1 MNRKITFLSALVAV
15 IFIASATEARGE
27 KQIVTENKYSYQEGA
42 EKPATPSSSL
52 NKFYNQANK
61 LDLELNATS
70 SKSVYSYNAQG
81 LTDTLFKYSW
91 NANTKTWSL
100 SSKTGYEYDDE
111 TGLLTRAV
119 TYNVNTD
126 TITGY
131 IEYLN
136 YENGFY
142 QDAKTM
148 NYNGTS
154 VSYWAHYDYTFD
166 DGGLLIEQI
175 RSYKP
180 DEETANPIDKTIY
193 TYSGNQRAT
202 AEVQAYVNG
211 EWQSDTSGTSRDT
224 YTYDGDGLLVRT
236 VRSSISRYGTY
247 IEETENVYGDLQAT
261 YAPTGLTAAL
271 KTGAGAPVNTVELQW
286 TASAST
292 AVTGYRVIC
301 DSIVADVVTGT
312 SFTTSTTVMNGKH
325 SYAVIALVGSDFKNI
340 SNQVILDV
348 LDEGVKPAKNLTVT
362 DISDKDEDD
371 GSYNVTVAWEAAQ
384 TNSVITG
391 YRVYYTDYSYISA
404 EASSAVVNLP
414 YYLCEGTNSDGDL
427 EGKEVK
433 IFVVAVYETGIA
445 DKSNVV
451 TVIPFSKTIVGLQ
464 TIKKE
469 AALAAYPNPAV
480 DILNFPEPVSGYL
493 YNAAGNP
500 VKVLKNESSISVSG
514 LPSGLYVV
522 KTGKENGSAAIKV
535 IIK

>member
-1 MNRKITFLSALVAV
+1 MNRKVTFLPVLIAV
-15 IFIASATEARGE
+15 IFIASATEAKGE
-27 KQIVTENKYSYQEGA
+27 KQIVTENKYNYPEGS
-42 EKPATPSSSL
+42 EKPATPSLSL

-61 LDLELNATS
+61 PDTELNAT
-70 SKSVYSYNAQG
+70 SKSVYSYSDQG
-81 LTDTLFKYSW
+81 LTDTIFNYSW
-91 NANTKTWSL
+91 DSNTKTWSL
-100 SSKTGYEYDDE
+100 STKTGYEYDA
-111 TGLLTRAV
+111 TGLMTRAV

-126 TITGY
+126 TIMNY

-136 YENGFY
+136 YEKGLY

-148 NYNGTS
+148 NYDGTN
-154 VSYWAHYDYTFD
+154 VTYWAHYDYTFD
-166 DGGLLIEQI
+166 DNNLLTEQI

-180 DEETANPIDKTIY
+180 NEETTNPIEKTIY
-193 TYSGNQRAT
+193 TYSGNQRAS

-211 EWQSDTSGTSRDT
+211 QWQSDVIGTGRYT
-224 YTYDGDGLLVRT
+224 YTYDTGGLLVKT
-236 VRSSISRYGTY
+236 VKSSISRYGTY
-247 IEETENVYGDLQAT
+247 IEETENIYGDIQAA

-286 TASAST
+286 TASTSA

-301 DSIVADVVTGT
+301 DSIVAGVVTGT

-340 SNQVILDV
+340 SNHVTLDV
-348 LDEGVKPAKNLTVT
+348 LDEGVKPAKNLEVT
-362 DISDKDEDD
+362 DISDKSEDD
-371 GSYNVTVAWEAAQ
+371 GSYNVTVAWNSDQ
-384 TNSVITG
+384 TSSVITG
-391 YRVYYTDYSYISA
+391 YRVYYTDYSYISTT
-404 EASSAVVNLP
+404 ASPTVVNLP
-414 YYLCEGTNSDGDL
+414 SYLCEGTNSEGDL

-464 TIKKE
+464 TVKKE
-469 AALAAYPNPAV
+469 ATVAAYPNPAV
-480 DILNFPEPVSGYL
+480 DILNFSEPVSGYL

-500 VKVLKNESSISVSG
+500 VKVLKNESSIPVSG

-522 KTGKENGSAAIKV
+522 KAGKGNGSAAIKV
-535 IIK
+535 IVK